1 MKCSNNRRD
10 KELLLGLLLKYVAYA
25 FMIFG
30 LFFVCSGIL
39 LRVLGVEYNCYKVSS
54 IGWNAATFGWIGNY
68 YHAVLFRQSH
78 DKDDKSD

>member
-1 MKCSNNRRD
+1 MKCSNNSRD
-10 KELLLGLLLKYVAYA
+10 WELILGLLLKYVAYA
-25 FMIFG
+25 FMIIG
-30 LFFVCSGIL
+30 VFFVYGGFL
-39 LRVLGVEYNCYKVSS
+39 LRISGVEYNFYKVSS